1 MIYVIPQ
8 SQVARGQRHGR
19 GNQGSWTSPCDYGGF
34 RVLASRV
41 AEIANPDQPGEWF
54 TALGQDTFEYVDGT
68 RHPAHDEATLR
79 AIKEAAYDTLRMM
92 FDSRGFEK

>member
-1 MIYVIPQ
+1 MDKEI
-8 SQVARGQRHGR
+8 RDHGHHLAI
-19 GNQGSWTSPCDYGGF
+19 TAAF

-41 AEIANPDQPGEWF
+41 AEIANPDHPGEWF
-54 TALGQDTFEYVDGT
+54 TALGQDTFEYIDGT

-92 FDSRGFEK
+92 FDSTGFEK